1 MLRPSAPVVIAVFRI
16 RTDFNKSA
24 FFTPVP
30 VFSIYRIRLRV
41 FTLLARD

>member
-1 MLRPSAPVVIAVFRI
+1 MIRPSAPVVIAVFRI

-30 VFSIYRIRLRV
+30 VFTGFGSGYSLYWLVIE
-41 FTLLARD
+41 